1 MTTEYVM
8 VPREATAQEL
18 RGVLGV
24 ALELLNECAGPMEVA
39 AAVLESEVADDGLER
54 LIERVKKFYADASLL
69 QAAPPAPA
77 PISDEQLDELHG
89 AMSDEQMTALARLR
103 GGCSCHI
110 SPPCNACV
118 EPLTEKE
125 AISLGL
131 LPDEPPPAPV
141 AHSKSEYKRRVAMG
155 DASILPPATVAVQ
168 PAPVSPSIYDA
179 LPPGAMDWLT
189 STDPRGAASRE
200 WQEGWDA
207 CRNRVHSQVDAAV
220 AAPDAS
226 PSPAPVAAP
235 VVTDAP
241 QLPEGFRLLPVEATD
256 SMMDAEWN
264 VSMSEAHS
272 NGGVSAA
279 AWRAM
284 VEAAPQVTYG
294 DGHSGV
300 GWYMHDTDYPEEG
313 AVFLSRAI
321 LAAQS
326 GAGTRGDGQ

>member
-1 MTTEYVM
+1 
-8 VPREATAQEL
+8 
-18 RGVLGV
+18 
-24 ALELLNECAGPMEVA
+24 
-39 AAVLESEVADDGLER
+39 
-54 LIERVKKFYADASLL
+54 
-69 QAAPPAPA
+69 
-77 PISDEQLDELHG
+77 
-89 AMSDEQMTALARLR
+89 
-103 GGCSCHI
+103 
-110 SPPCNACV
+110 
-118 EPLTEKE
+118 
-125 AISLGL
+125 
-131 LPDEPPPAPV
+131 
-141 AHSKSEYKRRVAMG
+141 MG
-155 DASILPPATVAVQ
+155 DASILPPAPVAATGFDREYVRAYLEELLIDKIGNPHTDPEVSKFLEWLAAPVATEDHIPTMPAEDAAMLWLASVRDDFRKMADEANSTLQRRLVEMASAPVQ
-168 PAPVSPSIYDA
+168 PAPVAGPVAWHDIASAPKDGTAIMLRNEGGAWIGKWQSIAASGYTFDQPWRSLMLNHYHIPVSHRY
-179 LPPGAMDWLT
+179 LPPTHWMPL
-189 STDPRGAASRE
+189 PP
-200 WQEGWDA
+200 
-207 CRNRVHSQVDAAV
+207 
-220 AAPDAS
+220 APDAS

-326 GAGTRGDGQ
+326 GAGTRGEQT